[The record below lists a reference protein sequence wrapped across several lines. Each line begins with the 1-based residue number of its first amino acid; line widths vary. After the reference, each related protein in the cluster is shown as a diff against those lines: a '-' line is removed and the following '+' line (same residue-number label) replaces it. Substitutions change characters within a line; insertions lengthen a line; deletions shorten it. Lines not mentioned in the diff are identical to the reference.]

1 MSQRAFKYL
10 SNSVRPDPSTPL
22 RTKGSVEGHGMGHFV
37 RVRTGFD
44 RLSPNGIYV
53 SMV

>member
-10 SNSVRPDPSTPL
+10 SNSVRPEL
-22 RTKGSVEGHGMGHFV
+22 VEGHGMAYSVG
-37 RVRTGFD
+37 VRTGFD

-53 SMV
+53 SKV

>member
-1 MSQRAFKYL
+1 MSQRAFKYI
-10 SNSVRPDPSTPL
+10 SNSVRPDSSTPL

-37 RVRTGFD
+37 MLGAGFD